1 MKGIDGHSLNAYGY
15 FKEEFEARGLEFDI
29 TDPSSIN
36 KVKDLAPDLRQD
48 GKPYTFG
55 FTYGA
60 GPNKYGRDLYE
71 AYWETY
77 TGVRRFNDNVVKKAM
92 RDGYLIS
99 KFSGLRLWLPS
110 INSSDEFVQAKEW
123 RVACNFVIQSGNFL
137 MLRAIHK
144 MQEWI
149 EAEELQDEVKLVL
162 TVHDSV
168 YLYIK
173 EDYDIIS
180 LVNEKLIEFMGEP
193 YEKGQTLNLDAELDI
208 GTNML
213 DFQTLDNECPLDD
226 IKELLTNLKEK

>member
-1 MKGIDGHSLNAYGY
+1 MNIRD
-15 FKEEFEARGLEFDI
+15 
-29 TDPSSIN
+29 
-36 KVKDLAPDLRQD
+36 
-48 GKPYTFG
+48 
-55 FTYGA
+55 GA

-77 TGVRRFNDNVVKKAM
+77 TGVRRFNDNIVKKAM

-123 RVACNFVIQSGNFL
+123 RVACNFAIQSGNFL

-149 EAEELQDEVKLVL
+149 EEEELQDDVKTVL

-168 YLYIK
+168 MYYVK
-173 EDYDIIS
+173 DDS
-180 LVNEKLIEFMGEP
+180 KLVSKVNNKLIEVMGAP
-193 YEKGQTLNLDAELDI
+193 YEDGQTISLDAEFDI
-208 GTNML
+208 GRNYKDFVTLPNEASL
-213 DFQTLDNECPLDD
+213 DTIEEALNS
-226 IKELLTNLKEK
+226 I